1 MIKRTWMAAIA
12 VGVGLGLIGG
22 GVASAQS
29 VDPACRQANNQAAT
43 NDTIVGGLAGA
54 LLGTAVAGKHQKLEG
69 AAVGGVGGA
78 LLGNVVGQSSA
89 QPCTPGYYRAPPPP
103 PPPQYQPQ
111 AYRAPPPPP
120 SSYRPPP
127 PPPGDF
133 WYGAPEGVHD
143 RIEYLQRQI
152 NQANRDGFLSPREL
166 RRLNDRVEGLR
177 HEESDLLYRNGGVLY
192 DPDLRDLYHRLGDI
206 SHRLQH
212 DLHDD
217 DY

>member
-12 VGVGLGLIGG
+12 VGVGLGLVGG

-89 QPCTPGYYRAPPPP
+89 QPCPPGYDRAPPP

-111 AYRAPPPPP
+111 
-120 SSYRPPP
+120 
-127 PPPGDF
+127 
-133 WYGAPEGVHD
+133 
-143 RIEYLQRQI
+143 
-152 NQANRDGFLSPREL
+152 
-166 RRLNDRVEGLR
+166 
-177 HEESDLLYRNGGVLY
+177 
-192 DPDLRDLYHRLGDI
+192 
-206 SHRLQH
+206 
-212 DLHDD
+212 
-217 DY
+217 